1 MRRSWPTSATPASR
15 RPRAARRLAGA
26 ILAYA
31 LVDQAPQR
39 LGGYARAIAERFAT
53 AGGPATALLGRVT
66 ASDRESTTLEI
77 HGLDPLAGPITTRL
91 STAGRHNAAN
101 ALAVAGA
108 AFVLGV
114 APATIGAHLATFTGI
129 GRRLERK
136 GEAAGVVVYD
146 DYGHHPTAIRETLAA
161 VRQREP
167 GRRVWAVYE
176 PLTFHRTAAMLD
188 QFADVLAGADAV
200 AIADIWAGRD
210 PDTTIASATGL
221 AEAIAARRPGLPVL
235 APGSVEATADRL
247 AAEVRAGDVVLVM
260 GGGASYRIGERLLQR
275 LEERG

>member
-1 MRRSWPTSATPASR
+1 MSSPTRTAVDRRVRGVAAARRRTGRRSWPTSATRASR
-15 RPRAARRLAGA
+15 PSSDRLRDWPGS
-26 ILAYA
+26 IVAYA

-39 LGGYARAIAERFAT
+39 LGGYARAIGERFAT
-53 AGGPATALLGRVT
+53 VSGPATTLLGRIT
-66 ASDRESTTLEI
+66 GSDPGSTTLEI

-108 AFVLGV
+108 ASAWPSRPTAIAAG
-114 APATIGAHLATFTGI
+114 LATFEGI

-167 GRRVWAVYE
+167 GRPR
-176 PLTFHRTAAMLD
+176 LGRLRAADLPSD
-188 QFADVLAGADAV
+188 GGD
-200 AIADIWAGRD
+200 
-210 PDTTIASATGL
+210 
-221 AEAIAARRPGLPVL
+221 ARRLRRCPVRRGRGGDRRHL
-235 APGSVEATADRL
+235 GRSRPRHHHRHGGRRWPRRSPPGSP
-247 AAEVRAGDVVLVM
+247 G
-260 GGGASYRIGERLLQR
+260 
-275 LEERG
+275 